1 MPGTTGKKIARAAL
15 ALGMLLALPVKGFAV
30 SGFSL
35 ESGFSHPAIRWLED
49 LPADVERRLRIL
61 ALRDRSVTLSSQLNT
76 QLHNEGLHPF
86 IESRYRAR
94 DLGLARGSGEPAQ
107 TIEFWF
113 GGKRIHGF
121 GIKAVALPSQ
131 NQELVLSGNFPALDE
146 SASQLALQRLGDWPN
161 EVASLAI
168 ARDSLQPGS
177 GSEAPDDGE
186 SAGNDTHLTP
196 TVSEAVYFAVGNN
209 LIPAWKFLLT
219 IKGLPWEAIS
229 DDREILS
236 FTPRFFD
243 VTQTSANVYATTKDA
258 ATLAD
263 IYFSIGDGKST
274 LENSHFKTDQGYSGQ
289 SKATIT
295 NGKFDFAGDT
305 SKTAQFREANVFA
318 HAIEHVDYLLAQG
331 YKWTSAHPI
340 TLRVAEC
347 YYSTCNCTPGR
358 ACSDK
363 SNAVYV
369 PDDDEYSTPS
379 IRIGEGDGVYLK
391 DLHYDGA
398 VVSHEFG
405 HHVVFSAIT
414 SYSKG
419 SEALQLHEGLADFF
433 VMMRTGNPC
442 LGSGICPA
450 GNNSICYTGQCL
462 RTADND
468 LTYGSPA
475 FLSGADH
482 QKGQII
488 SGLMWDMKLAGIDT
502 GDLTKIVLGAI
513 DLLSPAATFGDFTSA
528 IQAADRTLFNS
539 AHLAT
544 IEQKIL
550 ARNLDDSL
558 LSGNNNP
565 PSETKR
571 RSSGNI
577 FGCTVMAQP
586 GVFPPQGNP
595 TDGPMQVGIYLHDP
609 AGIPVRSN
617 KAAGFDVLLALFMAI
632 PLIIGLRRIRRSC

>member
-1 MPGTTGKKIARAAL
+1 
-15 ALGMLLALPVKGFAV
+15 MLLALPVKGFAV

-35 ESGFSHPAIRWLED
+35 ESGFSHPAIRWLEN
-49 LPADVERRLRIL
+49 LPADVDRRLRIL

-94 DLGLARGSGEPAQ
+94 DLGLAHGSGEPAQ

-146 SASQLALQRLGDWPN
+146 SASQLALQRLGDWPS
-161 EVASLAI
+161 EVTSLAI

-177 GSEAPDDGE
+177 GSEAPDDGDYGDDGE

-219 IKGLPWEAIS
+219 INGLPWEAIS
-229 DDREILS
+229 DDREILG

-243 VTQTSANVYATTKDA
+243 MTQTSANVYATTKDA

-289 SKATIT
+289 SEATIT
-295 NGKFDFAGDT
+295 NGKFDFAGDA

-318 HAIEHVDYLLAQG
+318 HASQHLDYLLAQG
-331 YKWTSAHPI
+331 YKWTSAQPI

-347 YYSTCNCTPGR
+347 YESTCNCTAGR
-358 ACSDK
+358 ACTDK
-363 SNAVYV
+363 SNAIYV
-369 PDDDEYSTPS
+369 PNDDDYSTPS
-379 IRIGEGDGVYLK
+379 IRIAEGDGVYLK

-433 VMMRTGNPC
+433 VMTRTGNPC

-450 GNNSICYTGQCL
+450 GNQSICYTSQCL

-475 FLSGADH
+475 FLAGADH
-482 QKGQII
+482 QKGQLI
-488 SGLMWDMKLAGIDT
+488 SGLLWDLKLAGIDT

-513 DLLSPAATFGDFTSA
+513 DLLPPAATFGDFTSA
-528 IQAADRTLFNS
+528 IQVADRTLFKS

-550 ARNLDDSL
+550 ARNLDASL
-558 LSGNNNP
+558 SSGNDNP

-609 AGIPVRSN
+609 AGIPERSN